1 MRIIAGIKIVA
12 NGAKGDKGKLVSFC
26 QGQVG
31 GGGAGVSRHH
41 AGIVEECSQEGNQG
55 DSAAALFA
63 VWQVAQVKAKDALV
77 NTNPKQP
84 HVWLSYLSAWGGQLG
99 PRRTPHIP

>member
-31 GGGAGVSRHH
+31 V
-41 AGIVEECSQEGNQG
+41 
-55 DSAAALFA
+55 
-63 VWQVAQVKAKDALV
+63 
-77 NTNPKQP
+77 
-84 HVWLSYLSAWGGQLG
+84 GGQESAGTMLG
-99 PRRTPHIP
+99 LWRNALRKEVRVILQQPCLLFDRWPG